1 MTVQVFCDV
10 WQQRQVHPQLLKLL
24 ATWEGIFPPQLLAVL
39 KQRVNQGVP
48 TPVTGNPLHASQAH
62 SNQWSLR
69 VGNEQQP
76 VSSVTTSVP
85 STSGRNGYYAAPQ
98 VTGRLMS
105 ASYQHPQHAQ
115 QRQSGLQPGYA
126 APQGQPTQRP
136 WQPHQAVQQA
146 ASAQYPQQPSCQPL
160 VLPNLLSSLLSSGLL
175 TVPPSVSIAPSGM
188 LPAMPAVSYT
198 HPPSRAGTPEAVDP
212 EDCKFVPSRLKV
224 LSWPLVI
231 TAANAFELFHAG
243 AMHVCTCACCLVE
256 SGCVGCIA
264 LRAAWCPFEQS
275 EKDELLDVALM
286 GFVKIVHHVVAQH
299 CIVLVISNTPVHSQA
314 QHAIRLHYPIS
325 QHGFERI
332 VKADMP

>member
-1 MTVQVFCDV
+1 MQVFGDV

-69 VGNEQQP
+69 VGSEQQP

-85 STSGRNGYYAAPQ
+85 SSSGRNGYYAAPQ

-105 ASYQHPQHAQ
+105 AAYQHPQHAQ
-115 QRQSGLQPGYA
+115 QRQSGLQSGYA

-146 ASAQYPQQPSCQPL
+146 ESAQYPQQPSCQPL

-175 TVPPSVSIAPSGM
+175 TVPPSVSIAPSGV

-198 HPPSRAGTPEAVDP
+198 HPPSRAVTPEAVDP

-231 TAANAFELFHAG
+231 AAANALSCFMQVPCMCVHMHAVWLRVEC
-243 AMHVCTCACCLVE
+243 VC
-256 SGCVGCIA
+256 CIA
-264 LRAAWCPFEQS
+264 LKAAWCSFEQS
-275 EKDELLDVALM
+275 EENELLDDDALM
-286 GFVKIVHHVVAQH
+286 VFVKMVHHVVAQH
-299 CIVLVISNTPVHSQA
+299 CIVFKISNTPVQSGRTRHSTA
-314 QHAIRLHYPIS
+314 SFDKSTWL
-325 QHGFERI
+325 
-332 VKADMP
+332 